1 MRWVG
6 RDDLGG
12 SLVLWAD
19 SLSPEEAFSP
29 VSIFV
34 QLPSFV
40 PPWQLPG
47 VPGFPE
53 GKKKI
58 CIIIWKSCHTKAL
71 IVNFPHKMPRER
83 TANVCLWTGRVDFWW
98 NGSSEH
104 CIGCTC

>member
-1 MRWVG
+1 MG

-29 VSIFV
+29 VSISV

-40 PPWQLPG
+40 PPWQLLV

-53 GKKKI
+53 GKGKKVLSFENHATLK
-58 CIIIWKSCHTKAL
+58 WKH
-71 IVNFPHKMPRER
+71 
-83 TANVCLWTGRVDFWW
+83 
-98 NGSSEH
+98 
-104 CIGCTC
+104 